1 MEAHMSDPLA
11 TQLENDVYPRRG
23 PAPFA
28 TPRQHPEIIK
38 VSAQSRST
46 SVAGAIA
53 GVVRDVRK
61 AEVQAIGAGAVN
73 QAIKAAAIARG
84 YLLLDGIDV
93 VIIPSFSDV
102 DIDGSERTAV
112 RLTIEPR

>member
-1 MEAHMSDPLA
+1 MSDTTYQPIQTEPFA
-11 TQLENDVYPRRG
+11 RNG
-23 PAPFA
+23 NNNAPFA
-28 TPRQHPEIIK
+28 TPRAHPNLIK

-53 GVVRDVRK
+53 GVIRDTRR

-73 QAIKAAAIARG
+73 QAIKAAAIARN
-84 YLLLDGIDV
+84 YLQLDGIDV

-102 DIDGSERTAV
+102 EIDGAERTAV

>member
-1 MEAHMSDPLA
+1 MIEDTTTRQ
-11 TQLENDVYPRRG
+11 TQSGNGHRPHSESITHSNG
-23 PAPFA
+23 HK
-28 TPRQHPEIIK
+28 THPDIIK

-53 GVVRDVRK
+53 GVVRECGR

-73 QAIKAAAIARG
+73 QAVKAAAIARG
-84 YLLLDGIDV
+84 YLLLDGIN
-93 VIIPSFSDV
+93 VIVIPTFSDV
-102 DIDGSERTAV
+102 DIEGSERTAV

>member
-1 MEAHMSDPLA
+1 MNEFAA
-11 TQLENDVYPRRG
+11 THHTNSGSHPALYSREEGKKRTG
-23 PAPFA
+23 PD
-28 TPRQHPEIIK
+28 IIK

-53 GVVRDVRK
+53 GVVRETRR
-61 AEVQAIGAGAVN
+61 AEVQAYGAGAVN
-73 QAIKAAAIARG
+73 QAIKASAIARG

-102 DIDGSERTAV
+102 DIEGAERTAV